1 MTAGQEI
8 AALVMAHGL
17 WVLVPLAVLEGP
29 IVTVI
34 VGGLASLGLID
45 PALAIVLL
53 VLADVAG
60 DAVLYA
66 GGRGLRIDRIPL
78 IGARL
83 RLPRAQLVPLIRGMR
98 RHATRLM
105 VLGKLTH
112 AAGFA
117 VLIAA
122 GAARVS
128 LAQFLVVNLL
138 ASVPKTLAFFALGY
152 GFATAQERISHWL
165 SLGSGAVLGVAAVAA
180 GLVLV
185 FRHRA
190 RKDLHSA

>member
-34 VGGLASLGLID
+34 VGGLASLGLIE
-45 PALAIVLL
+45 PAVSIILL

-60 DAVLYA
+60 DCVLYA
-66 GGRGLRIDRIPL
+66 GGRGLRIGRIPL
-78 IGARL
+78 IGPRL
-83 RLPRAQLVPLIRGMR
+83 RLPRAQLIPLIRGMR

-128 LAQFLVVNLL
+128 LTQFLVVNLL

-152 GFATAQERISHWL
+152 AFATAQERISHWL
-165 SLGSGAVLGVAAVAA
+165 SVGSGAVLGTVAVAA
-180 GLVLV
+180 LLVVV

-190 RKDLHSA
+190 RKDLRSA